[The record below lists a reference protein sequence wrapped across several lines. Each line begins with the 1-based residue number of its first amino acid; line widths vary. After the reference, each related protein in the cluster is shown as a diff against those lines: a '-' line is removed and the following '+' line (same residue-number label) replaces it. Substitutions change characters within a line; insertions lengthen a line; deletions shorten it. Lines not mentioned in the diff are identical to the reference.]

1 MRNLLLL
8 CFILA
13 SSLNASAQEALTT
26 RTETPDVAPGI
37 LIHQVYFWLEHP
49 DSVEDQ
55 AALLQ
60 GLETLRDIPGVLFLV
75 TCTPAPTLARDV
87 IVSDWSVSE
96 MIQFPSVEAQDA
108 YQSHPIHL
116 AFIENYQHLWKKVVV
131 YDGITTP

>member
-13 SSLNASAQEALTT
+13 SYLNASAQEAHTT

-37 LIHQVYFWLEHP
+37 LIHQVYFWLDHP

-60 GLETLRDIPGVLFLV
+60 GLETLRDIPAFEFDEESTAQLSLRTLVGVSWL
-75 TCTPAPTLARDV
+75 LAST
-87 IVSDWSVSE
+87 ILATAFA
-96 MIQFPSVEAQDA
+96 FPGLRTVGRLSR
-108 YQSHPIHL
+108 
-116 AFIENYQHLWKKVVV
+116 
-131 YDGITTP
+131 